1 MFSKHFFYGNE
12 RIRFSFS
19 EVFWKR
25 IYLVIAFPSNRHSS
39 KWDRI
44 IFYHQIVLHKLI
56 RIIPNFE
63 FILICLWREMDNSYY
78 WVDAIYFADVDSP
91 WIDQRDYV
99 RAKKKQKTK
108 SSRSPKRRRYPV
120 AAASALAGTSRIFA
134 NHHHGLGFQVW
145 PPWHLSL
152 TLKVN
157 QIKFRWVA
165 ILICRHSTASSFI
178 DRGPTPK
185 LYLSWFPVPEKVPFH
200 TWTMTISESPPGVA
214 SQSTARIKL
223 IRIEPSDWSS
233 ISTAPSAPTGTR
245 SIIDCVGG
253 KKTIEVSRTESYL
266 SSERNILMGS
276 CRRIEIWLW

>member
-99 RAKKKQKTK
+99 RAKKNKKQNRVDLQNEGVIQ
-108 SSRSPKRRRYPV
+108 SQQHPLSPAPHGSLRTTTT
-120 AAASALAGTSRIFA
+120 ALAF
-134 NHHHGLGFQVW
+134 
-145 PPWHLSL
+145 
-152 TLKVN
+152 
-157 QIKFRWVA
+157 
-165 ILICRHSTASSFI
+165 SS
-178 DRGPTPK
+178 GM
-185 LYLSWFPVPEKVPFH
+185 S
-200 TWTMTISESPPGVA
+200 
-214 SQSTARIKL
+214 
-223 IRIEPSDWSS
+223 
-233 ISTAPSAPTGTR
+233 GTR
-245 SIIDCVGG
+245 AWHW
-253 KKTIEVSRTESYL
+253 KWTK
-266 SSERNILMGS
+266 
-276 CRRIEIWLW
+276 